1 MRANKIQLQPEK
13 NAAAQAGLMKS
24 ANCTKIQE
32 KIISGF
38 ISRIK

>member
-1 MRANKIQLQPEK
+1 MRANEIQLQLEK
-13 NAAAQAGLMKS
+13 NAVAQAGLMKS